1 MRSTVEVVVAV
12 LVTGLLASGCS
23 KPAAAEAQK
32 APTVAPV
39 AVQTA
44 PVEMRPMPTYV
55 PLTGQLVSGQQTELA
70 ANASGRVVATKV
82 ERGSKVKKGDVLATL
97 DTRMAALSAA
107 EARAN
112 IATMEA
118 QAAAAKTECDRA
130 RALLAS
136 GAISA
141 AESDRL
147 EAQCRTSSLSVSA
160 AQVRS
165 RLASQSVSDGVI
177 RAPFDGVIAERYVDA
192 GEYVMANNRVVS
204 LVDLGRL
211 RLETSVPE
219 AYLNATREGLHVS
232 FTVASQADRVFGA
245 TVKFVSAAV
254 RPATRDVVIE
264 AVVDEADAAALRPGM
279 FASLRL
285 PTGEEKQAVVPA
297 AALTS
302 RDGKPAVFVLV
313 GDRVEQRLVQRGD
326 AVGASVALRRGLAE
340 GERVVLSPA
349 ADLKNGQAAR

>member
-1 MRSTVEVVVAV
+1 MRPTVEVMVLVAV
-12 LVTGLLASGCS
+12 AGLGGAGCS
-23 KPAAAEAQK
+23 KPAAAEASK
-32 APTVAPV
+32 APVAAPV

-44 PVEMRPMPTYV
+44 PVAMQMMPTYV

-70 ANASGRVVATKV
+70 ANASGRVVATRV
-82 ERGSKVKKGDVLATL
+82 ERGSKVKKGDVLAQL

-112 IATMEA
+112 IATMQA

-136 GAISA
+136 GAIASA
-141 AESDRL
+141 EADRL
-147 EAQCRTSSLSVSA
+147 EAQCRTSSLSVTA

-165 RLASQSVSDGVI
+165 QLASQGVSDGVI
-177 RAPFDGVIAERYVDA
+177 RAPFDGVIAERYVEA

-204 LVDLGRL
+204 LVNLGQL

-219 AYLNATREGLHVS
+219 AYLNVTREGLHVA
-232 FTVASQADRVFGA
+232 FTVSSQPDRLFGA
-245 TVKFVSAAV
+245 TVKFVSGSV
-254 RPATRDVVIE
+254 RPATRDVMVE
-264 AVVDEADAAALRPGM
+264 AVVDAADAEALRPGM
-279 FASLRL
+279 FAALRM
-285 PTGEEKQAVVPA
+285 PIGEEKQAVVPA
-297 AALTS
+297 TALTA

-313 GDRVEQRLVQRGD
+313 GDHVEQRLVQRGD

-340 GERVVLSPA
+340 GERVVLSPPV
-349 ADLKNGQAAR
+349 DLKNGQAAR